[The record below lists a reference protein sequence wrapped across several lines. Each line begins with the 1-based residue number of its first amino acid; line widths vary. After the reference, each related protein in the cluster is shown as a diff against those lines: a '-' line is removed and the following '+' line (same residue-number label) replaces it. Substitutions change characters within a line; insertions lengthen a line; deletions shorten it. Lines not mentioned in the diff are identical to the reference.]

1 MVIRYLALEHECNKK
16 EDRGYGRHKEKEQEA
31 KIGHN
36 QRKTQEEHQR
46 TSKRMRGEI
55 DNKNK
60 KEKG

>member
-1 MVIRYLALEHECNKK
+1 MSAIKKKTGGMGVTKKKNKK
-16 EDRGYGRHKEKEQEA
+16 YKEKRKA

>member
-1 MVIRYLALEHECNKK
+1 MSAIKKKTGGMGVTKKKNKK
-16 EDRGYGRHKEKEQEA
+16 HKEKEKGA

-46 TSKRMRGEI
+46 TRKRVCREI

-60 KEKG
+60 EKG

>member
-1 MVIRYLALEHECNKK
+1 MGVTKKKNKK
-16 EDRGYGRHKEKEQEA
+16 HKEKEKGA

-46 TSKRMRGEI
+46 TRKRVCREI

-60 KEKG
+60 EKG